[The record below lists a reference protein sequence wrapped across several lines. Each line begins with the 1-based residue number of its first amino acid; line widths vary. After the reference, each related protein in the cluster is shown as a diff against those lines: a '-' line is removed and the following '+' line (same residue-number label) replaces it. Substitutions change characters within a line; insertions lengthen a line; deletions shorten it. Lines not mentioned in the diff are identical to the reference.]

1 MKKISRKEFLRSVG
15 VGAAGLAAVGLLS
28 GCNSAESVSAS
39 TASSEAA
46 SSAPASSADSSQD
59 QATSAT
65 VAAVDEDT
73 AAFEELKAP
82 YDKISNVETLDVD
95 FCVIGAGPAGLCAA
109 VQAAQN
115 GLSTVVIEKN
125 KFTGGCARFGMGI
138 LAIGS
143 KLQEAQGENLDL
155 DTLYNLFT
163 EYTHY
168 RTDPVLVRRYFE
180 DSVDT
185 MEWIEQMGVEFQE
198 AARYFDR
205 SYPTWHIV
213 KSDNGTVGGGQAETM
228 TRKMEETATSL
239 GVTFLM
245 ETTACEV
252 IKEGNKVTGV
262 HAYKGDESAAYDINA
277 KAVLI
282 CTGGFGNNS
291 DWVKS
296 KFGFTQGEDFKGM
309 QFAGHD
315 GDGLKMAWAIGCK
328 KSVMIEELISDTQ
341 AGATQDIS
349 QMMRQPNL
357 MVNEQ
362 GKRFFNEDQVQNTT
376 YTGNVLCHQTNNVGF
391 MIFDEAIKNQ
401 YVAADA
407 VDFNSKVHV
416 VDTYANFDSNMEE
429 AMKAGKATLYKA
441 DTLED
446 LANYM
451 GIDAAG
457 LAATVEEYNTLCAN
471 GYDPLGKPAQ
481 YLKPIQQAPYY
492 CSKYLPS
499 SYGTLG
505 GITINSDLEVL
516 DTDNKI
522 IQGLY
527 SAGTDSCTIYGDS
540 YMFLLP
546 GNTMGYCVN
555 TGRMAGNRVTEYVAS
570 L

>member
-1 MKKISRKEFLRSVG
+1 MKISRKTFLRTLG
-15 VGAAGLAAVGLLS
+15 VGAAGMAATGILT
-28 GCNSAESVSAS
+28 GCNSSSSASAS
-39 TASSEAA
+39 TAASSTVA
-46 SSAPASSADSSQD
+46 SSAPEIEAQP
-59 QATSAT
+59 T
-65 VAAVDEDT
+65 AAVDEDA

-82 YDKISNVETLDVD
+82 YDTISDKEDMDAD

-115 GLSTVVIEKN
+115 GLSVVVLEKN
-125 KFTGGCARFGMGI
+125 AFTGGCARYGMGI

-143 KLQEAQGENLDL
+143 ELQKQQGDELDL
-155 DTLYNLFT
+155 DAMYAQFT

-180 DSVDT
+180 GSVDT
-185 MEWIEQMGVEFQE
+185 LEWIESMGVEFQE

-213 KSDNGTVGGGQAETM
+213 KSDSGVVGGGQAETM
-228 TRKMEETATSL
+228 TRKLEETARAL
-239 GVTFLM
+239 GATFLM

-252 IKEGNKVTGV
+252 LRDGERVTGI
-262 HAYKGDESAAYDINA
+262 HAYAGDQSKAYNISA

-282 CTGGFGNNS
+282 ATGGFGMNNE
-291 DWVKS
+291 WIKS
-296 KFGFTQGEDFKGM
+296 KLGLNQGEDFAGM

-315 GDGLKMAWAIGCK
+315 GDGLKMAWGLGGK

-341 AGATQDIS
+341 ASATTDVT

-376 YTGNVLCHQTNNVGF
+376 YTGNVLCHQTHNAGF
-391 MIFDEAIKNQ
+391 MIFDEAIKNE
-401 YVAADA
+401 YMAADA
-407 VDFNSKVHV
+407 VPFVSKVFV
-416 VDTYANFDSNMEE
+416 VDTYANFDANAEE
-429 AMKAGKATLYKA
+429 ALAKGKNTFYKA
-441 DTLED
+441 DTLDE
-446 LANYM
+446 LAEFM
-451 GIDAAG
+451 GIDAEG
-457 LAATVEEYNTLCAN
+457 LKATVEEYNGYCAD
-471 GYDPLGKPAQ
+471 GYDPLGKPAE
-481 YLKPIQQAPYY
+481 YLKPIAQAPYY

-516 DTDNKI
+516 DTDCKVI
-522 IQGLY
+522 PGLY

-555 TGRMAGNRVTEYVAS
+555 TGRMVGNRVTEYIET